1 MAKTT
6 TRLASLAL
14 AALLSIALVPAAALA
29 GLQQAWAQEDD
40 SLYALYYKDS
50 RTGTYTLVI
59 QNSTEDVSAGAYGTF
74 EVDKTISI
82 CDSTEDGCNC
92 SSGWIRS
99 SEVDSSDISRVITR
113 NTTNPGENYRPSI
126 ALCGGLPAQR
136 TVPLSIL
143 GLSNSPQARRCFAL
157 FGTARRSKASTC
169 QVLTLQM
176 SPT

>member
-50 RTGTYTLVI
+50 RTGAYTLVI

-82 CDSTEDGCNC
+82 
-92 SSGWIRS
+92 
-99 SEVDSSDISRVITR
+99 
-113 NTTNPGENYRPSI
+113 
-126 ALCGGLPAQR
+126 
-136 TVPLSIL
+136 
-143 GLSNSPQARRCFAL
+143 
-157 FGTARRSKASTC
+157 
-169 QVLTLQM
+169 
-176 SPT
+176 

>member
-74 EVDKTISI
+74 EVDKT
-82 CDSTEDGCNC
+82 
-92 SSGWIRS
+92 
-99 SEVDSSDISRVITR
+99 
-113 NTTNPGENYRPSI
+113 
-126 ALCGGLPAQR
+126 
-136 TVPLSIL
+136 PLDNKHL
-143 GLSNSPQARRCFAL
+143 RQH
-157 FGTARRSKASTC
+157 
-169 QVLTLQM
+169 
-176 SPT
+176 